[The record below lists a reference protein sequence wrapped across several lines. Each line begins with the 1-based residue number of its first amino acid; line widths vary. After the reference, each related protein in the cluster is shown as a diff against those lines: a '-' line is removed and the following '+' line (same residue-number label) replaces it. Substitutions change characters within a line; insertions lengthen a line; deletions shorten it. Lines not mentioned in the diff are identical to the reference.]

1 MSMASDARFWD
12 KASRRYSRSRIS
24 DMDACERTLDRTRA
38 ILGADDRVLEL
49 GCGTGTTAL
58 RLADGVRSYLATDIS
73 SEMISIAKEKHAA
86 ETVQTLVFRTP
97 TAESLGPDEAGFN
110 AAPGF
115 NYLHLVR
122 DVPETL
128 RRIHSVL
135 APGGVFVSKTPCLGD
150 MNLLIRS
157 LAARIARHGQGT
169 ACHHLPRGG
178 RDQADDRGRLRYCH
192 DGTSWEQAHRYASL
206 HRGTQGGTRSLIRR
220 NRAAVLKVRSE
231 AHTCR

>member
-1 MSMASDARFWD
+1 
-12 KASRRYSRSRIS
+12 
-24 DMDACERTLDRTRA
+24 MDACERTLDRTRA

-49 GCGTGTTAL
+49 GCGTGTMAL

-86 ETVQTLVFRTP
+86 EPVQTLVFRTP

-150 MNLLIRS
+150 MNLLIGRV
-157 LAARIARHGQGT
+157 L
-169 ACHHLPRGG
+169 LPALRATG
-178 RDQADDRGRLRYCH
+178 RAPH
-192 DGTSWEQAHRYASL
+192 VT
-206 HRGTQGGTRSLIRR
+206 IF
-220 NRAAVLKVRSE
+220 RAADVTKLMTAAGFDIVTTEIHGSKRTDTRPYIMARKAE
-231 AHTCR
+231 RGL

>member
-1 MSMASDARFWD
+1 MSTASDARFWD

-24 DMDACERTLDRTRA
+24 DMDAYERTLDRTRA

-86 ETVQTLVFRTP
+86 EPVQTLVFRTA

-150 MNLLIRS
+150 MNLLIRRV
-157 LAARIARHGQGT
+157 L
-169 ACHHLPRGG
+169 LPALRATG
-178 RDQADDRGRLRYCH
+178 RVPH
-192 DGTSWEQAHRYASL
+192 VT
-206 HRGTQGGTRSLIRR
+206 IF
-220 NRAAVLKVRSE
+220 RAADVTKLMTAAGFDIVTTELHGSKRTDTRPSIVALKAERGL
-231 AHTCR
+231 